1 MDSSSAINTLVSSL
15 SAGGTAG
22 SIAVSLLR
30 GTENAQ
36 AQQIATLFSTIG
48 LGQNF
53 NAYA

>member
-1 MDSSSAINTLVSSL
+1 MDSSSAVNTLVSSL

-36 AQQIATLFSTIG
+36 AQQVAILFSSIG
-48 LGQNF
+48 IGQHF
-53 NAYA
+53 DGSA